1 MADST
6 LGWYA
11 LSTDSSQNTEFQ
23 VAAMDGVE
31 ALGETYYF
39 DLDLVSPNFNL
50 DLSELL
56 GTGATFS
63 FSPWGAG
70 QRYFHGVL
78 TRIEA
83 VREIDNR
90 SMLYR
95 ARLEPWFA
103 QFRQSQTNIAYIN
116 DANGLALSDLITQ
129 VMDRQGF
136 QSGFDYALQLSAPI
150 AQRQFVTQYHES
162 AAVA

>member
-50 DLSELL
+50 DLSELFVFCSKQHSECQWCL
-56 GTGATFS
+56 
-63 FSPWGAG
+63 
-70 QRYFHGVL
+70 VL
-78 TRIEA
+78 
-83 VREIDNR
+83 R
-90 SMLYR
+90 SHV
-95 ARLEPWFA
+95 
-103 QFRQSQTNIAYIN
+103 S
-116 DANGLALSDLITQ
+116 
-129 VMDRQGF
+129 
-136 QSGFDYALQLSAPI
+136 
-150 AQRQFVTQYHES
+150 
-162 AAVA
+162 

>member
-63 FSPWGAG
+63 FSPWGAD

-83 VREIDNR
+83 VREVDSG

-95 ARLEPWFA
+95 ARLEPHAAKW
-103 QFRQSQTNIAYIN
+103 QTTSSRSN
-116 DANGLALSDLITQ
+116 
-129 VMDRQGF
+129 
-136 QSGFDYALQLSAPI
+136 
-150 AQRQFVTQYHES
+150 
-162 AAVA
+162 

>member
-6 LGWYA
+6 LGWYS
-11 LSTDSSQNTEFQ
+11 LSTNSSQETGFQ

-56 GTGATFS
+56 GTGATFA

-70 QRYFHGVL
+70 LRYFHG
-78 TRIEA
+78 
-83 VREIDNR
+83 
-90 SMLYR
+90 S
-95 ARLEPWFA
+95 
-103 QFRQSQTNIAYIN
+103 
-116 DANGLALSDLITQ
+116 
-129 VMDRQGF
+129 
-136 QSGFDYALQLSAPI
+136 
-150 AQRQFVTQYHES
+150 
-162 AAVA
+162 